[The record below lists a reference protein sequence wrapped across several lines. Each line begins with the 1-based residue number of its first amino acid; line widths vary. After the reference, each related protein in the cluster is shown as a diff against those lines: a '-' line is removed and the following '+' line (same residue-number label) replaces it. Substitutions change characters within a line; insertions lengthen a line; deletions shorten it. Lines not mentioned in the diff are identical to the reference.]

1 MQKSRERCLVRLEQL
16 QGDNTG
22 NFTCDSALTFL
33 SEESNKNFWKFV
45 HSSEPTDEVI
55 IRSEEDEF
63 GFLSVWGVSDYNV
76 DVPSN
81 LIRAGTVPLTDFI
94 ITFVAEDFSARVIR
108 EC

>member
-1 MQKSRERCLVRLEQL
+1 M
-16 QGDNTG
+16 
-22 NFTCDSALTFL
+22 